1 MFGCFLFVLAVFISS
16 LNAEPLQ
23 DITSLEVGKS
33 IAGQLSGGEE
43 HLYQMTLGEGDFA
56 RVIIDQINIDL
67 VLNLQGV
74 DGKQIAV
81 CDQESRNQG
90 REKLEFVADKAGT
103 YRLDIRP
110 TLKSAPA
117 SRYEIRLDEI
127 RRATEHDRLLFNA
140 SQSFLEAN
148 RLEQEGNYEDALP
161 LGEQTLQIF
170 EQAGITENEEYANAL
185 NLVANIHTG
194 KEDYAKADSLYQRA
208 LEIREK
214 VLGAEH
220 PDVAASCID
229 MARFYSLTED
239 TAKTES
245 FALRAVT
252 IREKTLDSN
261 HFYTGYA
268 LLDYG
273 RYLFDAEKYAEAE
286 EMLKR
291 ALFIL
296 EKSLNEDHPQYAMTL
311 HSLGFLYDT
320 TGDFNTAIQLYRR
333 ELTSK
338 EKANG
343 KDSLPAAKVL
353 NYIARVN
360 YRRGELEEA
369 EALYQRAL
377 DINTKLNDENGIL
390 VAQSNLANIQ
400 LERGDYQRSEEM
412 YKEILER
419 REKAAK
425 PIPLRIAHAL
435 VSLGEI
441 NNAQGDYTAAEAYL
455 KRSMSIAD
463 TIWKEETM
471 EKGDILTRLA
481 TAYIGQKDYAAAEQV
496 SRRALAIFEKI
507 HGPNHPHV
515 AEALTALGQIALL
528 NGESDL
534 AEPTFRRALTIV
546 EKAEGIHSP
555 TLLEPL
561 NGLADVY
568 TNKLDIAQAM
578 EFQSRANAV
587 VEHNLALAIAT
598 GSERQKLSSLLA
610 SASNMDRNIALHIG
624 KAPENSKAAEL
635 AATTVLRFKGR
646 VLDSM
651 ADTLSS
657 LRLRSDPEDRNLLDQ
672 LNDSSSQLAQ
682 RILFAPELAPT
693 AESRALEEKIEK
705 LQDEMSRRSAEF
717 ASQKQPVTLDSIRTA
732 IPDGAILIEF
742 ALYHS
747 TNTRDLR
754 YVAYVIHNQG
764 EIHSKELGPAD
775 EIDKSV
781 DHLRQ
786 ALRDASRKDVKQLAR
801 VVHEKIMR
809 PILPFLEGAERL
821 LISPDGELNLIPFE
835 ALVDQQNRY
844 LVETFSC
851 SYLTSGRDLLRL
863 QAARESKSVPVVL
876 ANPMFG
882 EAPGSPQLALNRNRR
897 SVTTGSDLSDVYFAP
912 LAGTGQE
919 AGTIKTLF
927 SEANVFMGKEATET
941 ALKQIGAPRI
951 LHVATH
957 GFFLTDI
964 AASSGNS
971 KDSKSS
977 ARIENPLL
985 RSGLAFAGA
994 NLHKSGDDDGIL
1006 TALEASGLNLWGTK
1020 LVTLSA
1026 CDTGIGE
1033 VKNGEGVYGLR
1044 RAFVLA
1050 GTETLVMSLWPISD
1064 YVTREMMTSYYKSL
1078 KQGLGRGESMRQ
1090 LQLSMIQRKG
1100 REHPFYW
1107 ASFIQSGEWANLDG
1121 TR

>member
-127 RRATEHDRLLFNA
+127 RRATERDRLLFNA

-194 KEDYAKADSLYQRA
+194 KQDYAKADSLYQRA

-214 VLGAEH
+214 VLGAGH

-252 IREKTLDSN
+252 IREKTLDTN

-333 ELTSK
+333 ELISK

-369 EALYQRAL
+369 EALYQGAL

-390 VAQSNLANIQ
+390 VAQSNLANIHM
-400 LERGDYQRSEEM
+400 ERGDYQRSEEM

-419 REKAAK
+419 RKKPAK
-425 PIPLRIAHAL
+425 PISYVAHAL
-435 VSLGEI
+435 VNLGEI
-441 NNAQGDYTAAEAYL
+441 NNAKGDYTAAEAYL

-481 TAYIGQKDYAAAEQV
+481 TAYIGQKDYAAASEVTAARWQFSKKSMV
-496 SRRALAIFEKI
+496 RIIRMSPRRCA
-507 HGPNHPHV
+507 
-515 AEALTALGQIALL
+515 ALGQIALL
-528 NGESDL
+528 NGESDS
-534 AEPTFRRALTIV
+534 AEPMFRRALTIV

-624 KAPENSKAAEL
+624 KAPPENSKAAEL

-705 LQDEMSRRSAEF
+705 LQDEISSR
-717 ASQKQPVTLDSIRTA
+717 
-732 IPDGAILIEF
+732 
-742 ALYHS
+742 
-747 TNTRDLR
+747 
-754 YVAYVIHNQG
+754 
-764 EIHSKELGPAD
+764 
-775 EIDKSV
+775 
-781 DHLRQ
+781 
-786 ALRDASRKDVKQLAR
+786 
-801 VVHEKIMR
+801 
-809 PILPFLEGAERL
+809 
-821 LISPDGELNLIPFE
+821 
-835 ALVDQQNRY
+835 
-844 LVETFSC
+844 
-851 SYLTSGRDLLRL
+851 
-863 QAARESKSVPVVL
+863 
-876 ANPMFG
+876 
-882 EAPGSPQLALNRNRR
+882 
-897 SVTTGSDLSDVYFAP
+897 
-912 LAGTGQE
+912 
-919 AGTIKTLF
+919 
-927 SEANVFMGKEATET
+927 
-941 ALKQIGAPRI
+941 
-951 LHVATH
+951 
-957 GFFLTDI
+957 
-964 AASSGNS
+964 
-971 KDSKSS
+971 
-977 ARIENPLL
+977 
-985 RSGLAFAGA
+985 
-994 NLHKSGDDDGIL
+994 
-1006 TALEASGLNLWGTK
+1006 
-1020 LVTLSA
+1020 
-1026 CDTGIGE
+1026 
-1033 VKNGEGVYGLR
+1033 
-1044 RAFVLA
+1044 
-1050 GTETLVMSLWPISD
+1050 
-1064 YVTREMMTSYYKSL
+1064 
-1078 KQGLGRGESMRQ
+1078 
-1090 LQLSMIQRKG
+1090 QR
-1100 REHPFYW
+1100 
-1107 ASFIQSGEWANLDG
+1107 
-1121 TR
+1121 